1 MEFTIEEQKDV
12 IMRQTNYTSE
22 QTEVKLKQFNNDI
35 TAVIREYI
43 IGENILENEQK
54 NEKKNEQNLSI
65 NQHIYS
71 EIRHLM
77 DGASKTYLT
86 KKV

>member
-43 IGENILENEQK
+43 IGENILENE
-54 NEKKNEQNLSI
+54 KKNEQNLSI